1 MKKTKIIATLGPAST
16 DPKVLKEMIDNG
28 LNVARV
34 NFSHGNIE
42 QNQTTYDL
50 IKSVRD
56 KLKVPLAI
64 MVDTRGPE
72 VRVKSF
78 KDGSVTL
85 KRGQLF
91 TLNSSTKL
99 GDENGV
105 AITEPKI
112 LARLQLGNVI
122 LANDGLIVLK
132 VVETCKSSVTTKVIT
147 GGKLSNNKGL
157 TFQNFDLN
165 LPYISARDKEDLI
178 HAFENNCDYVACSF
192 VTCKEDI
199 LEIKKLMDKCNYSCK
214 IIAKIESAKGIKNL
228 KSILNECDGVMVARG
243 DLGVEYPVQKL
254 PNIQSQIISTAR
266 DMRKISIVAT
276 EMLESM
282 IRNPRPTRAEVSDV
296 ANAIREGASAIMLS
310 AESSVGTYPA
320 KAVKT
325 MTEIA
330 REIEKDMDCENLHT
344 QTKISNNIASITTTM
359 AIKTTYKLPTKAIAI
374 CTSHGKMAT
383 YVSTLLPKCDI
394 YAITNNQDTYYQ
406 MSLLR
411 GVKPIYLPKFNETK
425 IFNNINDTL
434 LEQKLVKKGD
444 NIVVVT
450 GTTDEF
456 SNVVKINTIG

>member
-1 MKKTKIIATLGPAST
+1 MKKTKIIATLGPSST
-16 DPKVLKEMIDNG
+16 NQKTLKEMVEAG
-28 LNVARV
+28 LNVARI
-34 NFSHGNIE
+34 NFSHGNLK
-42 QNQTTYDL
+42 QNQSTLDL
-50 IKSVRD
+50 VKSVRE
-56 KLKVPLAI
+56 KLNSPLAI

-72 VRVKSF
+72 VRVKTF
-78 KDGSVTL
+78 AQDSVML
-85 KRGQLF
+85 KRGQEFL
-91 TLNSSTKL
+91 LYSADKI
-99 GDENGV
+99 GDEKGV
-105 AITEPKI
+105 SITEPSI
-112 LARLQLGNVI
+112 LPRLNVGNTI

-132 VVETCKSSVTTKVIT
+132 VVESAKDYVKTKVIT

-157 TFQNFDLN
+157 TFKNFDLN
-165 LPYISARDKEDLI
+165 LPYISKRDKEDLI
-178 HAFENNCDYVACSF
+178 WAFNNKCDYVACSF
-192 VTCKEDI
+192 VTSAQDI
-199 LEIKKLMDKCNYSCK
+199 IEIKNLMQKCNHSCK
-214 IIAKIESAKGIKNL
+214 IIAKIESASGVKNL
-228 KSILNECDGVMVARG
+228 KSILEECDGVMVARG

-266 DMRKISIVAT
+266 DMRKIPIVAT

-310 AESSVGTYPA
+310 AESSVGSYPV

-330 REIEKDMDCENLHT
+330 LEIEKDMDCESLNT
-344 QTKISNNIASITTTM
+344 NTKIKDNIANITTTM
-359 AIKTTYKLPTKAIAI
+359 AINITYKLPTKAIAI

-394 YAITNNQDTYYQ
+394 YAITNDQDTYYQ
-406 MSLLR
+406 MALLR

-425 IFNNINDTL
+425 IFNNINDAL
-434 LEQKLVKKGD
+434 LAQKLVKSGD

-456 SNVVKINTIG
+456 SNVVKINTID